1 MFKRMFGKVEQSNVE
16 SKDEQVKALMKEKLD
31 LEKQVQMLDAK
42 MKASE
47 QKLNQYQQKLN
58 ECQEKFEQTQKTDE
72 QDFVVDW
79 AAIKPFSI
87 ERCPSDDGGFHTIIG
102 YFDFEGKVKEW
113 RFFCSLQTHR
123 ILAKQFQEYKSSLS

>member
-1 MFKRMFGKVEQSNVE
+1 MFKSMFGKVEQPNVE
-16 SKDEQVKALMKEKLD
+16 SKDEQVKALIKEKLD
-31 LEKQVQMLDAK
+31 LEKQVQMLNAK
-42 MKASE
+42 LKASE
-47 QKLNQYQQKLN
+47 QKLN